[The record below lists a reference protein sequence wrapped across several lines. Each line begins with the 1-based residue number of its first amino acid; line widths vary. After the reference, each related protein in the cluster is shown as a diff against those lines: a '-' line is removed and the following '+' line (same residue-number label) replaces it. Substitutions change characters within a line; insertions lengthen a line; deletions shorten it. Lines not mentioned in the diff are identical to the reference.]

1 MFAINKSRNIL
12 DRSMKK
18 VLTELPLPKASLKLF
33 SIFNKE
39 YCELWWFLQNPVSSF
54 DRKSSLYSLI

>member
-1 MFAINKSRNIL
+1 
-12 DRSMKK
+12 MKK